1 MFPAHLCFTA
11 VASIG
16 ILELTVGMGFS
27 QLQPQPPAPA
37 APTPAVLRNYEPVTA
52 ERLGN
57 PEDGNWLSIRRTYD
71 GWGYSPLEQITA
83 DNVKNLRPV
92 WIFSTGEPKVHESAP
107 LVNNGVMFVST
118 PNNQVIAI
126 DVRTGNL
133 LWRYKRAHPA
143 GAVIGHD
150 TSRGVALYGDKVY
163 FAAGEAVLIA
173 LDART
178 GKEIWTT
185 QVADSKAAYYI
196 TLAPLIAGGK
206 VMVGAS
212 GGEFGIR
219 GFVAAF
225 DPDTGKEQ
233 WRTYTIPAPG
243 EPGSQTW
250 PKGNQWKTGGGSVWV
265 TGNYDPATNLAYWGV
280 GNGGP
285 WMGDKRPGDNLYV
298 SSTIALDV
306 STGTIKGYFQYNPN
320 DSWDWDE
327 VSPPVLVNFQR
338 GGRTFNGL
346 IDVAR
351 DGYIWFLDRGD
362 STTGGRIKFIE
373 GQPYVYQNVFR
384 GLDPETGRPDVDPA
398 HKPGTGKQADFCP
411 DLHGGKNWPPIAF
424 SPKTRMIYIPANNN
438 ICGSSTGIE
447 AKYVPGSRYNGVQIA
462 PATIRPGAD
471 HFGEVQ
477 AWDVDTGK
485 QVWRHDY
492 ATSPNWGSM
501 LVTAGGVV
509 FSGGTNDRK
518 IHAFDAATGKVLW
531 EFPTNSGILAPP
543 TSFTVDGKQY
553 IAVHAGWGGDTRSV
567 QANLNRAFLGEYPE
581 VPEGG
586 AVWVFALPD

>member
-1 MFPAHLCFTA
+1 MLHTRRFCAAAGTLIATA
-11 VASIG
+11 AIALG
-16 ILELTVGMGFS
+16 QS
-27 QLQPQPPAPA
+27 QPDPAPMPA
-37 APTPAVLRNYEPVTA
+37 ALLNYQPVTA
-52 ERLGN
+52 QRLLN

-71 GWGYSPLEQITA
+71 GWGYSPLDQITG
-83 DNVKNLRPV
+83 DNVKGLRPV
-92 WIFSTGEPKVHESAP
+92 WIFSTGEAKVHESAP
-107 LVNNGVMFVST
+107 LVNNGVMYIST

-133 LWRYKRAHPA
+133 LWRYKRSRPS
-143 GAVIGHD
+143 GAVIAHD

-178 GKEIWTT
+178 GKEVWTAD
-185 QVADSKAAYYI
+185 VADSTAAYYI

-219 GFVAAF
+219 GFVAAY
-225 DPDTGKEQ
+225 DPETGKQQ

-243 EPGSQTW
+243 QPGSETW
-250 PKGNQWKTGGGSVWV
+250 PKGGNQWKTGGGSVWV

-285 WMGDKRPGDNLYV
+285 WMGDTRPGDNLYV

-306 STGTIKGYFQYNPN
+306 ATGAIKGHFQYNPN
-320 DSWDWDE
+320 DSCDWDE
-327 VSPPVLVNFQR
+327 VSPPILVDFQR
-338 GGRTFNGL
+338 NGRTFKGL

-351 DGYIWFLDRGD
+351 DGYLWFLDRGD

-373 GQPYVYQNVFR
+373 GKPYVKQNVFR
-384 GLDPETGRPDVDPA
+384 SLDPETGRPDVDPA
-398 HKPGTGKQADFCP
+398 RQPGTGRRADYCP
-411 DLHGGKNWPPIAF
+411 ELHGGKNWPPIAF

-438 ICGSSTGIE
+438 MCGTSTGTE
-447 AKYVPGSRYNGVQIA
+447 VEYSPGKGFTGVQIA
-462 PATIRPGAD
+462 PMSVAPGAD

-477 AWDVDTGK
+477 AWNVDTGK
-485 QVWRHDY
+485 LVWKHDY
-492 ATSPNWGSM
+492 AKSPNWGSM
-501 LVTAGGVV
+501 LATAGGVV

-518 IHAFDAATGKVLW
+518 MHAFDATSGKLLW

-553 IAVHAGWGGDTRSV
+553 IAVHAGWGGDSRGV
-567 QANLNRAFLGEYPE
+567 QANLNRIFPGEYPE

-586 AVWVFALPD
+586 AVWLFALP

>member
-1 MFPAHLCFTA
+1 MLH
-11 VASIG
+11 VR
-16 ILELTVGMGFS
+16 GFCAAAGALAGS
-27 QLQPQPPAPA
+27 LVIAAALSFGQSPPMPS
-37 APTPAVLRNYEPVTA
+37 VLINYEPVTA
-52 ERLGN
+52 ERLLH
-57 PEDGNWLSIRRTYD
+57 PEEGDWLSIRRTYD
-71 GWGYSPLEQITA
+71 GWGYSPLNQITA

-92 WIFSTGEPKVHESAP
+92 WIFSTGETKVHEAAP

-118 PNNQVIAI
+118 PDNQVIAL

-133 LWRYKRAHPA
+133 LWRYKKSYRA
-143 GAVIGHD
+143 GAVVAHD

-163 FAAGEAVLIA
+163 FASGDAVLIA

-178 GKEIWTT
+178 GKEVWTT
-185 QVADSKAAYYI
+185 EVADSKAAYYI

-206 VMVGAS
+206 IMVGAS

-243 EPGSQTW
+243 EPGSETW
-250 PKGNQWKTGGGSVWV
+250 PKGDQWKTGGGSVWV

-285 WMGDKRPGDNLYV
+285 WMGDRRPGDNLYTA
-298 SSTIALDV
+298 STIALDV
-306 STGTIKGYFQYNPN
+306 ATGAIKGFFQYNPN
-320 DSWDWDE
+320 ESWDWDE
-327 VSPPVLVNFQR
+327 VSPPILVDFQR
-338 GGRTFNGL
+338 NGRTFKGL

-351 DGYIWFLDRGD
+351 DGYLWFLDRGD
-362 STTGGRIKFIE
+362 PTTGGRIKFIE
-373 GQPYVYQNVFR
+373 GKPYVYQNVFKS
-384 GLDPETGRPDVDPA
+384 LDPETGRPNVDPA
-398 HKPGTGKQADFCP
+398 HKPGTGKQADYCP
-411 DLHGGKNWPPIAF
+411 ELHGGKNWPPIAF

-438 ICGSSTGIE
+438 ICSLSMGTEIE
-447 AKYVPGSRYNGVQIA
+447 YSPGKGFTGVQFGNGAIV
-462 PATIRPGAD
+462 PGAD

-477 AWDVDTGK
+477 AWNVDTGK
-485 QVWRHDY
+485 QVWKYDY
-492 ATSPNWGSM
+492 AKSPNWGSM
-501 LVTAGGVV
+501 LVTGGGVV

-518 IHAFDAATGKVLW
+518 MHAFDAATGKLLW

-543 TSFTVDGKQY
+543 TTFTVDGKQY
-553 IAVHAGWGGDTRSV
+553 VAILSGWGGDTRGV
-567 QANLNRAFLGEYPE
+567 QANLNRVFPGEYPE

-586 AVWVFALPD
+586 AVWVFAQP

>member
-1 MFPAHLCFTA
+1 MRSSYLAAGALAAFEF
-11 VASIG
+11 VAGIG
-16 ILELTVGMGFS
+16 LGQS
-27 QLQPQPPAPA
+27 QTQPPAP
-37 APTPAVLRNYEPVTA
+37 PVPMPAVLRDYLPVSA
-52 ERLGN
+52 ERLAN

-71 GWGYSPLEQITA
+71 GWGYSPLDQITTG
-83 DNVKNLRPV
+83 NVKSLRPV
-92 WIFSTGEPKVHESAP
+92 WIFSTGETKVHESAP

-118 PNNQVIAI
+118 PNNQVIAL

-133 LWRYKRAHPA
+133 LWRYKRSRPT
-143 GAVIGHD
+143 GAVVAHD

-163 FAAGEAVLIA
+163 FAGGEAVLTA

-178 GKEIWTT
+178 GKEVWTT
-185 QVADSKAAYYI
+185 DVADSKAAYYI

-225 DPDTGKEQ
+225 DPNTGKEQ
-233 WRTYTIPAPG
+233 WRTYTIPEPG
-243 EPGSQTW
+243 EPGSETW
-250 PKGNQWKTGGGSVWV
+250 PKGKQWKNGGGPVWV

-298 SSTIALDV
+298 ASTIALDV
-306 STGTIKGYFQYNPN
+306 ATGAIKGYFQYNPN

-327 VSPPVLVNFQR
+327 VSPPILVDFVR
-338 GGRTFNGL
+338 GGRTFKGL

-351 DGYIWFLDRGD
+351 DGYLWFLDRGD

-373 GQPYVYQNVFR
+373 GKPYVYQNVFKS
-384 GLDPETGRPDVDPA
+384 LDPETGRPDVDLA
-398 HKPGTGKQADFCP
+398 HKPGTGKNADYCP
-411 DLHGGKNWPPIAF
+411 GLHGGKNWPPIAF
-424 SPKTRMIYIPANNN
+424 SPKTRMIYIPANDNF
-438 ICGSSTGIE
+438 CGSSIGNE
-447 AKYVPGSRYNGVQIA
+447 AKYQAGSRYTGVKIA
-462 PATIRPGAD
+462 PPDMVPGAD
-471 HFGEVQ
+471 HVGEVQ
-477 AWDVDTGK
+477 AWNVDTGK
-485 QVWRHDY
+485 LVWKHDY
-492 ATSPNWGSM
+492 AKSPNWGAM

-518 IHAFDAATGKVLW
+518 IHAFDAATGDLLW
-531 EFPTNSGILAPP
+531 DFPTNSGILAPP
-543 TSFTVDGKQY
+543 TSFTLDGKQY
-553 IAVHAGWGGDTRSV
+553 IAVHAGWGGDSRGD
-567 QANLNRAFLGEYPE
+567 QANLNRLFPGEYPE

-586 AVWVFALPD
+586 AVWVFALP